1 MTYILREIL
10 CGHSADIGPTLCGH
24 ISPGIYVRT
33 MSTLYPSSVFS
44 SGKDFAK
51 MSEDPDPLNGLRGLG
66 KFKGYFNHLF
76 KNFKN
81 K

>member
-1 MTYILREIL
+1 
-10 CGHSADIGPTLCGH
+10 
-24 ISPGIYVRT
+24 
-33 MSTLYPSSVFS
+33 MSVPIVVPRSTCLVKLSFLKLPHAHLFRYKKNGVYCIFP
-44 SGKDFAK
+44 GKDFAK